1 MATRHDGMGDS
12 AMARHHFRNITPT
25 PRPLANLSPFRGN
38 QGIRS
43 SSRQFARFLHSML
56 DVREEDEALPVGPD
70 WPGLGPGDRGT
81 VLHSSLPNLTLCS
94 GPGPGCLAT
103 HGAHRPP
110 VTRPR
115 PGLCQSVSGRV
126 TGARDHE
133 ALSRHPAVRAGS
145 ASDSGAEQSSLSEDV
160 TRSQP
165 PVTSPGLRYRASVR
179 IMVRDT
185 APSLTP
191 RPASRTGGEART
203 QESSVSVGDKVPIVR
218 PAMRLPRDLYDKMPS
233 APNTPGASR
242 REVTTVAKLASTSP
256 QPTKRVPKSVAS
268 MVRR

>member
-12 AMARHHFRNITPT
+12 AMAQHHFRNITPT
-25 PRPLANLSPFRGN
+25 PRPLVDLSLRGD

-43 SSRQFARFLHSML
+43 SSQQFASFLHSML
-56 DVREEDEALPVGPD
+56 DVREDDEALPDGLH
-70 WPGLGPGDRGT
+70 WPSLGPGDRDT
-81 VLHSSLPNLTLCS
+81 VHSSLPNLCS
-94 GPGPGCLAT
+94 DPGSSPLAAL
-103 HGAHRPP
+103 GAHRPP

-115 PGLCQSVSGRV
+115 PGLCQSRVGLV
-126 TGARDHE
+126 TGARALSQ

-145 ASDSGAEQSSLSEDV
+145 ASDISAEIIEARSEDV
-160 TRSQP
+160 SHDTQP
-165 PVTSPGLRYRASVR
+165 LVTSPGLSYRASVR

-185 APSLTP
+185 APSLTQ
-191 RPASRTGGEART
+191 RPASRTGGEVRT
-203 QESSVSVGDKVPIVR
+203 QERPGGDKVAIVR

-242 REVTTVAKLASTSP
+242 REPVSSVSKLASISP